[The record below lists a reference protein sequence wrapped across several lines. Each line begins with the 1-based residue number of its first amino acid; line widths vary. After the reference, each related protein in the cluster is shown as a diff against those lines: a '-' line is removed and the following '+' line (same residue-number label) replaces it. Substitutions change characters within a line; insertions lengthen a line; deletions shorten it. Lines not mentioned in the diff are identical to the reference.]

1 MDTPIAMQSFLN
13 QYLCYR
19 PTTYMAT
26 YRGNSCET
34 ESAVMEVKGGMCY
47 TNY

>member
-1 MDTPIAMQSFLN
+1 MQSFLN

-26 YRGNSCET
+26 YIGKLYET
-34 ESAVMEVKGGMCY
+34 ECAVMEVEGYMCH
-47 TNY
+47 TDH